1 MNTNGAVPMKAYQ
14 MFGMPCGLC
23 YRPVDYMFVYRDVSY
38 LIMRHAPNGVGTH
51 EDCNSFPYREREVK
65 CPQCG
70 VLHSS
75 AGKLCKSCRNQ
86 EELFKVEQREVP
98 EQAEES

>member
-1 MNTNGAVPMKAYQ
+1 MNTNGAVPMKTYQ

-23 YRPVDYMFVYRDVSY
+23 YRSVDYMFVYRDVPY
-38 LIMRHAPNGVGTH
+38 LIMRHTEVEA
-51 EDCNSFPYREREVK
+51 DCNSFPYREREVK

-75 AGKLCKSCRNQ
+75 VSKLCKSCRNQ
-86 EELFKVEQREVP
+86 EELFNVESTHLTVEA
-98 EQAEES
+98 EQTEES